1 MRALDSLYARLLL
14 PLAVFIA
21 IFVTTEYIARSEEQL
36 GLEQLRSNV
45 LSQAATL
52 RARIEGELNSTVF
65 LVNGVVAYI
74 AAEHH
79 LDDRNAERVFTA
91 IYRRDRHI
99 RNMALAPGTT
109 IRYIYPLVG
118 NERALG
124 VDYRRL
130 PKQWPLVE
138 QAIREKR
145 TTIAG
150 PLDMIQGGRGIIART
165 PVFLQ
170 GDRYWGMVA
179 LALDSDS
186 LFRAAGLFA
195 TPGLRV
201 ALRGVDGSG
210 SNGPVFFGDPQV
222 FAGDPV
228 LMDIELP
235 RGSWQ
240 LAAAPLTGWEASSP
254 RSNWIRVLGGL
265 LALAGALAN
274 LAFLTERRRVR
285 IHATHDA
292 LTRLPNRK
300 MLADRV
306 ERQIARCRR
315 HGGRFALLFI
325 DLDGFKP
332 INDTYGHK
340 AGDQM
345 LQAIARRLPRAL
357 RELDTVARVG
367 GDEFVVL
374 LGDIDGAPGA
384 GQVAEKILA
393 RIREPIRLDLVRET
407 RDVTI
412 DASIGISLFPED
424 GSDLDALLVHA
435 DNAMYSAKSAG
446 KGCIHFAG

>member
-14 PLAVFIA
+14 PLAVFVA
-21 IFVTTEYIARSEEQL
+21 IFVTTEYIARSEERL
-36 GLEQLRSNV
+36 GAEQLRSNV

-74 AAEHH
+74 AAEQH

-109 IRYIYPLVG
+109 IRYIYPLAG

-124 VDYRRL
+124 IDYRDL
-130 PKQWPLVE
+130 PKQWPLVDL
-138 QAIREKR
+138 AIREKR

-150 PLDMIQGGRGIIART
+150 PLDLVQGGRGIIART
-165 PVFLQ
+165 PVFLH

-195 TPGLRV
+195 TPGLHV
-201 ALRGVDGSG
+201 ALRGADGSG
-210 SNGPVFFGDPQV
+210 SAGPVFFGNPQV
-222 FAGDPV
+222 FADDPV

-240 LAAAPLTGWEASSP
+240 LAAVPLTGWQASSP
-254 RSNWIRVLGGL
+254 RSTWIRILGGL

-274 LAFLTERRRVR
+274 LAFLAERRRVR
-285 IHATHDA
+285 IHATHDS

-300 MLADRV
+300 MLADRI

-332 INDTYGHK
+332 INDAYGHK

-345 LQAIARRLPRAL
+345 LQTIAGRLPRTL
-357 RELDTVARVG
+357 RESDTVARVG

-374 LGDIDGAPGA
+374 LSDIDGPQSAA
-384 GQVAEKILA
+384 QVADKILA
-393 RIREPIRLDLVRET
+393 QIRLPVRLHLARDT
-407 RDVTI
+407 RDEAI
-412 DASIGISLFPED
+412 DASIGISLFPDD
-424 GSDLDALLVHA
+424 GSHIDALLLHA
-435 DNAMYSAKSAG
+435 DNAMYSAKGAG
-446 KGCIHFAG
+446 KGCVHFAA